1 MHGMDVGR
9 GERLAADAP
18 VAFLEFVDPN
28 PGDFPEGFAFAV
40 LLMNACVP
48 IIDRFTR
55 PRIYGH
61 GVGEGRGVQ

>member
-1 MHGMDVGR
+1 
-9 GERLAADAP
+9 
-18 VAFLEFVDPN
+18 
-28 PGDFPEGFAFAV
+28 V

-61 GVGEGRGVQ
+61 GRAQRSAA